1 MLLVNVCAMLLP
13 QLDEQV
19 LPPVI
24 PAVCTTAQVN
34 VPPAV
39 LLKAILVVL
48 PLHIETVEGV
58 AVTTGIGCTV
68 TTAVAAAVQ
77 LLAVPVIV

>member
-1 MLLVNVCAMLLP
+1 MLLP
-13 QLDEQV
+13 QLEEQS

-24 PAVCTTAQVN
+24 PAVCTTVQVN
-34 VPPAV
+34 APPAV

-48 PLHIETVEGV
+48 PLHIETAEGV
-58 AVTTGIGCTV
+58 AVTIGIGCIV
-68 TTAVAAAVQ
+68 ITAVAAAVQ